1 MCSRI
6 LQTEICFYLFYG
18 SFLSFVCMFVLPFY
32 HSVLCVPSR
41 HKTRFVRFFRSLLCC
56 ASASKRVEN
65 SEKASEF
72 IHTFEFVRVSRPNF
86 LRVKHSFTKR
96 PFMERP
102 TLPKGRA
109 GLKRKISVLQQGWC
123 DVKDSR
129 TDDRVMKPSPKTY
142 QTEDVEPKNE
152 VVAESEQAEAVEKP
166 KAAVRATKSQP
177 SSSESKQTLMV
188 DYERK
193 KSVPGGTD
201 RDVVL
206 FFIHGVGGSL
216 DVWRSQLD
224 FFSQQGYETIA
235 LDLLGH
241 GDSSAPKIAAAY
253 TFYALSK
260 EVTYIFKKYARRTN
274 ILIGHSYG

>member
-1 MCSRI
+1 
-6 LQTEICFYLFYG
+6 
-18 SFLSFVCMFVLPFY
+18 MFACLLLFY
-32 HSVLCVPSR
+32 HSLLCVPSR
-41 HKTRFVRFFRSLLCC
+41 HKTRFVRFFKSLLCC
-56 ASASKRVEN
+56 TSTSTRVEH
-65 SEKASEF
+65 SEKTSEF

-86 LRVKHSFTKR
+86 LRVKHSFSRR
-96 PFMERP
+96 PFVE
-102 TLPKGRA
+102 TSTFPKGKA
-109 GLKRKISVLQQGWC
+109 GLKRKIRVLQKGRC
-123 DVKDSR
+123 DVQDSR
-129 TDDRVMKPSPKTY
+129 TDDTAMEPSPKTC
-142 QTEDVEPKNE
+142 QTEDTEPNKE
-152 VVAESEQAEAVEKP
+152 VDDDSDTAEAVEKP
-166 KAAVRATKSQP
+166 KAVVRSRKSRP
-177 SSSESKQTLMV
+177 SSSKPKQAMV
-188 DYERK
+188 VDCEKK

-201 RDVVL
+201 PDVVL

-260 EVTYIFKKYARRTN
+260 GVTCIFKKYARRTN